1 MKITIKDENISGK
14 TLSQI
19 LIEIEKDSCTLKEII
34 EKRVEAEVEKY
45 NKLLPKY
52 FTGLIQPTESEATL
66 NGYLV
71 GNRRKIDVEKQ
82 VFVALNAFQKNT
94 YFVLVDD
101 AQITELDEVIE
112 LLSERKISFIKLT
125 PLVGG

>member
-1 MKITIKDENISGK
+1 MKITIKDENFAGK
-14 TLSQI
+14 ALSQI

-45 NKLLPKY
+45 NKLLLKY
-52 FTGLIQPTESEATL
+52 FTGLVQPTESEATL

-82 VFVALNAFQKNT
+82 VFVALNAFQKNSF
-94 YFVLVDD
+94 FVLVDD
-101 AQITELDEVIE
+101 EQITELDEVIE
-112 LLSERKISFIKLT
+112 LQSKRKISFIKLT

>member
-1 MKITIKDENISGK
+1 MKITIKDENFAGK
-14 TLSQI
+14 ALSQI

-52 FTGLIQPTESEATL
+52 FTGLVQPTESEATL

-82 VFVALNAFQKNT
+82 VFVALNAFQKNSF
-94 YFVLVDD
+94 FVLVDD
-101 AQITELDEVIE
+101 EQITELDEVIE
-112 LLSERKISFIKLT
+112 LQSERKISFIKLT

>member
-1 MKITIKDENISGK
+1 MKITLKDENFAGEA
-14 TLSQI
+14 LSQI

-45 NKLLPKY
+45 NKVLPKY
-52 FTGLIQPTESEATL
+52 FTGLVQPTESEVTL
-66 NGYLV
+66 NGYLI

-82 VFVALNAFQKNT
+82 VFVALNAFQKNSF
-94 YFVLVDD
+94 FVLVDD
-101 AQITELDEVIE
+101 EQITELDEVIE
-112 LLSERKISFIKLT
+112 LQSERKISFIKLT